1 MDNTFPRNQFCL
13 NKFKSPYRLDKSKS
27 SGGLLAY
34 ILSDLV
40 SKQLSEYVL
49 PRDFQAI
56 TFEITLK
63 EKKWLIVAV
72 YNPHKQH
79 GTVFLD
85 NLSALIDFYLR
96 KYDNYIIIGDMNLE
110 PSEAI
115 MAEFNENYGLQNL
128 ILKPMVAHLLH
139 YSRKNIS
146 LKFKV

>member
-1 MDNTFPRNQFCL
+1 MDDTFPRNQFCL

-56 TFEITLK
+56 PFEITLK

-96 KYDNYIIIGDMNLE
+96 KYDNYIYNNIYNQFG
-110 PSEAI
+110 
-115 MAEFNENYGLQNL
+115 GLGIYFLCFSTFRFSFLSFLRHTEGPRWKYCQ
-128 ILKPMVAHLLH
+128 
-139 YSRKNIS
+139 
-146 LKFKV
+146 